1 MPGLAAEQLRTAGNL
16 ELNHG
21 FTADGEVTLLGARVG
36 GKLSLSGARLVNPGG
51 RALNADRLTVEQG
64 MFCREGFTA
73 EGEVRLLGARITGQL
88 DLSRA
93 CLSNPGGKALQANWL
108 TVEQYMLCTEGF
120 TTGGEI
126 SLSGAQLAHLD
137 LSGACLTNRDGRTVN
152 GYGLSVTQDIVC
164 RDGFASEGQINLAG
178 ARVGGRLAL
187 DGARLV
193 NPNGQVLSATRLS
206 VDGDLTCRGDFEAEG
221 ETHLSG
227 ARIGGSLD
235 LSGAVIHNPGQRAL
249 GLEAMTAATL
259 VLLPSRRPEG
269 VDLTN
274 AQVGAFEDDPATWPT
289 TLLMRG
295 FVYENLVNDRVD
307 VRERLRWLTRHPD
320 GYVPQLYDQLAA
332 AYRRVGH
339 EEAARRVAIAK
350 HQRRRSVLAPP
361 GKILNRLLY
370 VTVGYGY
377 RTWLAGAWML
387 GLLALGTGIFS
398 HAHPTH
404 MDPANRPPAAFHAL
418 AYTLDVLLP
427 IVDLGQEKAWRPAGT
442 ALYWSWALTGVGWVL
457 TTAVVAGLT
466 SVLRRD

>member
-1 MPGLAAEQLRTAGNL
+1 MITPDMSHRLRDDELNAPERRLIRTAAAGALLDLGDSGDDRAVRAELLVELLSGERPSQNGRVRAVKLRGARITGVLDLEATEVVCPLLLADCRFEEPVSLREAAVPALYLPGCQVPGLAAEQLRTAGNL

-120 TTGGEI
+120 TTDGEI

-137 LSGACLTNRDGRTVN
+137 LSGTCLTNRDGRTVN

-193 NPNGQVLSATRLS
+193 NPNGQVLSAP
-206 VDGDLTCRGDFEAEG
+206 
-221 ETHLSG
+221 
-227 ARIGGSLD
+227 GSP
-235 LSGAVIHNPGQRAL
+235 STVI
-249 GLEAMTAATL
+249 
-259 VLLPSRRPEG
+259 
-269 VDLTN
+269 
-274 AQVGAFEDDPATWPT
+274 
-289 TLLMRG
+289 
-295 FVYENLVNDRVD
+295 
-307 VRERLRWLTRHPD
+307 
-320 GYVPQLYDQLAA
+320 
-332 AYRRVGH
+332 
-339 EEAARRVAIAK
+339 
-350 HQRRRSVLAPP
+350 
-361 GKILNRLLY
+361 
-370 VTVGYGY
+370 
-377 RTWLAGAWML
+377 
-387 GLLALGTGIFS
+387 
-398 HAHPTH
+398 
-404 MDPANRPPAAFHAL
+404 
-418 AYTLDVLLP
+418 
-427 IVDLGQEKAWRPAGT
+427 
-442 ALYWSWALTGVGWVL
+442 
-457 TTAVVAGLT
+457 
-466 SVLRRD
+466 

>member
-1 MPGLAAEQLRTAGNL
+1 
-16 ELNHG
+16 
-21 FTADGEVTLLGARVG
+21 
-36 GKLSLSGARLVNPGG
+36 
-51 RALNADRLTVEQG
+51 
-64 MFCREGFTA
+64 
-73 EGEVRLLGARITGQL
+73 
-88 DLSRA
+88 
-93 CLSNPGGKALQANWL
+93 
-108 TVEQYMLCTEGF
+108 
-120 TTGGEI
+120 
-126 SLSGAQLAHLD
+126 
-137 LSGACLTNRDGRTVN
+137 
-152 GYGLSVTQDIVC
+152 
-164 RDGFASEGQINLAG
+164 
-178 ARVGGRLAL
+178 
-187 DGARLV
+187 
-193 NPNGQVLSATRLS
+193 
-206 VDGDLTCRGDFEAEG
+206 
-221 ETHLSG
+221 
-227 ARIGGSLD
+227 
-235 LSGAVIHNPGQRAL
+235 
-249 GLEAMTAATL
+249 MTAATL

-269 VDLTN
+269 VVDLTN
-274 AQVGAFEDDPATWPT
+274 AQVGAFEDDPATWPA

-361 GKILNRLLY
+361 GKMLNRLLY

-377 RTWLAGAWML
+377 RTWLAGVWML

-404 MDPANRPPAAFHAL
+404 MDPASRPPGAFHAL

-427 IVDLGQEKAWRPAGT
+427 IVDLGQEKAWRPEGT